1 MKHKV
6 FVVSETPTHEA
17 QIRSN
22 DKLIAWPLDPLPMGS
37 D

>member
-1 MKHKV
+1 MKHQV
-6 FVVSETPTHEA
+6 FAVSENPTHEA

-22 DKLIAWPLDPLPMGS
+22 DKLIAWPLDDLPMGP